1 MVASMVPFTHCSE
14 YVNAVIQ
21 AEWQPNRDRAL
32 RGSKELATSVVSWF
46 RSNGREFPWRDT
58 RNPFHIL
65 IAEVLLRQTQA
76 ARVVGPYAHLVTTF
90 PDPASLA
97 EADIEALRQWFRPLG
112 LVQRADRLVE
122 CARHLVRDY
131 EGQVPQD
138 LHYLQSLPGI
148 GRYSARAI
156 LCMAFEDSIPMID
169 EGSGRVLRRVLGF
182 PGAGPAYSD
191 SRLAD
196 SANGLIPSR
205 NAREFNL
212 GLIDIGSAYC
222 RPNKPDC
229 PRCPLLPDCSVGFRG
244 QNTEASSLVWSATNI
259 IQTGPPN
266 RG

>member
-122 CARHLVRDY
+122 CARPLGARLRGAGATGPTLSTVTPRY
-131 EGQVPQD
+131 REVQC
-138 LHYLQSLPGI
+138 PGNPVH
-148 GRYSARAI
+148 G
-156 LCMAFEDSIPMID
+156 
-169 EGSGRVLRRVLGF
+169 LRRF
-182 PGAGPAYSD
+182 Y
-191 SRLAD
+191 
-196 SANGLIPSR
+196 
-205 NAREFNL
+205 
-212 GLIDIGSAYC
+212 
-222 RPNKPDC
+222 
-229 PRCPLLPDCSVGFRG
+229 
-244 QNTEASSLVWSATNI
+244 TND
-259 IQTGPPN
+259 
-266 RG
+266 